1 MAQRRVPVERMRST
15 ARLQPM
21 ASPIETYVSPPELP
35 AQESELG
42 AFVRAVA
49 PAVETLANLER
60 EKQLKQKR
68 EAEKG
73 IALKRAYDIQIGLGQ
88 YNRQALQDYRD
99 NKDEYLEM
107 TTEEVAERRAEIFA
121 PLLEKAISSEDEQ
134 LITAFSGDVELANLS
149 FFTTIYDKD
158 KQAHVDGKELEA
170 LSTEVLAISR
180 GVGDINNKEQFMN
193 ATTNIDNLVNAAHQ
207 ATGISYR
214 TINEYLA
221 GKYEETATE
230 DGRSALYGWLN
241 GKNSNK
247 INVLDAGWATT
258 IRESVNR
265 KLSVRDAAILTAT
278 EDAEYQNFLFS
289 NLNNFKDTPDRTMLG
304 LGKTFTARSGK
315 EFTITEDDYIKAFEA
330 QNLGTEEQRN
340 ILLRP
345 TMETAVQQKQ
355 ILDFYRSIGV
365 APTFMQN
372 SIKNG
377 MRVFS
382 GSGVN
387 SEQDILAA
395 SVAIT
400 SYDILKGY
408 GLNTSWIDNKLKDQ
422 LMIGSVLVNEMSDSP
437 DTALFKIQQ
446 LDLDNVSISTLVSKA
461 DIDISDYDG
470 WGWDLSEVEN
480 KGLVEREWLRVAQ
493 VIAATGEVSS
503 KNALDIAKKY
513 IKDDFV
519 VVMTPDEEHAFAV
532 KKLNTNLI
540 VTPEGAVNFGKYLKG
555 LDMLPPVKAVVEAFG
570 GTTLGF
576 KNTNNPNVLSLNVV
590 DANGVMITPLFNID
604 VNDAASPE
612 GLAKLIQKKVNDEAM
627 VSEMEAEFINKRT
640 EELTNNPNAPSVNM
654 YEYLVEESL
663 GSTPTIEE
671 EFGQFMGSPSDV
683 DSNVVRD
690 LDTLMDDVQ
699 ETLEPEVGDQSS
711 LGDSITSFLSNFNP
725 IGTANATLYDD
736 IQATLPNL
744 NSAEEA
750 SEVTSF
756 VTQQIIPQANT
767 GEVPEN
773 KQLVVGEE
781 APAEMVGD
789 MILAAN
795 PADVAVLYLGLDEN
809 SEEGAQAIR
818 GMFDN
823 IVGKEWRS
831 DMPLSEFAQNTS
843 WCAAFVANVLSQAGV
858 KDLNEKLGTSD
869 SFDQIRAVSYLDIG
883 TPIEPRQAQA
893 GDVLIKMHT
902 PEEQKKFSAG
912 QAHNGIVVKVEGDEV
927 YYIGGNTG
935 DKVELSSYNMN
946 TADVRIRR
954 VTSNDIPETKITPW
968 LWQLK
973 AGKAY
978 RKSFDKLT
986 DFLGFNEA
994 VADEQ

>member
-1 MAQRRVPVERMRST
+1 MAQTRVPVERMRPST
-15 ARLQPM
+15 QLQAVARPV
-21 ASPIETYVSPPELP
+21 ETYVRPPEIP
-35 AQESELG
+35 AQESSLG
-42 AFVRAVA
+42 AFVRAIA
-49 PAVETLANLER
+49 PAVEASAEV
-60 EKQLKQKR
+60 KYQKKLKQQR

-88 YNRQALQDYRD
+88 YNRQATQDYRD
-99 NKDEYLEM
+99 NRDEYLEL

-121 PLLEKAISSEDEQ
+121 PLLEKALASEDEQ
-134 LITAFSGDVELANLS
+134 LITAFKGDVELANLD
-149 FFTTIYDKD
+149 FFMKIYDKD
-158 KQAHVDGKELEA
+158 KQDYIDGKELEA

-180 GVGDINNKEQFMN
+180 GVADINNKEQFMN
-193 ATTNIDNLVNAAHQ
+193 ATSNIDNLVNNAHQ

-214 TINEYLA
+214 RLNEYLA

-247 INVLDAGWATT
+247 INILDAGWATT
-258 IRESVNR
+258 IRESVTR
-265 KLSVRDAAILTAT
+265 KLAIRDANALKAT
-278 EDAEYQNFLFS
+278 EDAEYQNFLANS
-289 NLNNFKDTPDRTMLG
+289 LNTFTNAPDKTVLKIG
-304 LGKTFTARSGK
+304 DTFTARSGK
-315 EFTITEDDYIKAFEA
+315 EFTIKEEDYVKLFEA
-330 QNLGTEEQRN
+330 QYLGTTDQRK
-340 ILLRP
+340 ILLNP
-345 TMETAVQQKQ
+345 TMETAAQQEQ
-355 ILDFYRSIGV
+355 ILDFYRSFGT
-365 APTFMQN
+365 APTFMQT

-387 SEQDILAA
+387 TEEDILTFQA
-395 SVAIT
+395 AIT
-400 SYDILKGY
+400 SYDILRGY
-408 GLNTSWIDNKLKDQ
+408 GLNTNWIDSKLKEQ

-437 DTALFKIQQ
+437 DAAILKIQQ
-446 LDLDNVSISTLVSKA
+446 LNLDDVSISTLVQKS
-461 DIDISDYDG
+461 DIDIDDYDE
-470 WGWDLSEVEN
+470 WGWDLSEVSN
-480 KGLVEREWLRVAQ
+480 KSLVEREWLRVAQ
-493 VIAATGEVSS
+493 VIAATTDINSED
-503 KNALDIAKKY
+503 ALDVAKKY

-519 VVMTPDEEHAFAV
+519 VVKTPDEEHAFAV
-532 KKLNTNLI
+532 KKLNTSLI
-540 VTPEGAVNFGKYLKG
+540 VTPEGTINFEKYLEG
-555 LDMLPPVKAVVEAFG
+555 LSMLPSVKAVVEAYG
-570 GTTLGF
+570 GTTIGF

-590 DANGVMITPLFNID
+590 DENGVMLSPLFN
-604 VNDAASPE
+604 VNINEAASPD
-612 GLAKLIQKKVNDEAM
+612 GLAKLIQKKVNEEQLL
-627 VSEMEAEFINKRT
+627 SELETDFVNQRT
-640 EELTNNPNAPSVNM
+640 EELTNNPDAPSANM
-654 YEYLVEESL
+654 YEYMLEQSQQ
-663 GSTPTIEE
+663 SAPTIEE
-671 EFGQFMGSPSDV
+671 EFGQFMGSPSNV
-683 DSNVVRD
+683 DTNVVRD
-690 LDTLMDDVQ
+690 LDTLLNDMQ
-699 ETLEPEVGDQSS
+699 ETPEQEVGDQSS

-725 IGTANATLYDD
+725 ISTANATLYDD

-767 GEVPEN
+767 GEVPES

-789 MILAAN
+789 MILSAN

-858 KDLNEKLGTSD
+858 KDLNKQLGTSD
-869 SFDQIRAVSYLDIG
+869 SFDQIRAISYLDIG

-893 GDVLIKMHT
+893 GDVLIKIHT

-927 YYIGGNTG
+927 YFIGGNTG
-935 DKVELSSYNMN
+935 DKVELSSYNIN

-978 RKSFDKLT
+978 RKSFNKLT
-986 DFLGFNEA
+986 DFLGFNQA